1 MQHANDERSTTQNPD
16 SIVVVEDLFLTPDE
30 FRKHWVYE
38 LMQMNNPFTTVASKL
53 IAHLWKGL
61 NKETNEISIV
71 LHDKQKMVEELG
83 MKMNHLNQ
91 ALFKLTKHGTLV
103 RLGQGKYKLSD
114 SLFKELLKVSRATNE
129 VVKQTR
135 YNIV

>member
-1 MQHANDERSTTQNPD
+1 MQHANDERPTTSNPD
-16 SIVVVEDLFLTPDE
+16 SVVIIEDLFLTPDE

-38 LMQMNNPFTTVASKL
+38 LMQLNNPFTTVASKV

-91 ALFKLTKHGTLV
+91 ALFKLTKHGVLV

-114 SLFKELLKVSRATNE
+114 SLFEQLLKVSKATVE
-129 VVKQTR
+129 VVKKTR